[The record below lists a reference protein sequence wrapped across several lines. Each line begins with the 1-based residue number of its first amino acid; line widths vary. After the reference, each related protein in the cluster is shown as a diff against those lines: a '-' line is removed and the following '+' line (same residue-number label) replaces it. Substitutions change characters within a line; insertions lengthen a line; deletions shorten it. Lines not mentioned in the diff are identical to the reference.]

1 MHTAP
6 ALRRRAFAL
15 LAPLAAL
22 ALNAP
27 LAHAQTAESFPSR
40 TLTLIVNGGAG
51 SLPDSFARP
60 LADKLRAALGQSV
73 VIDNRPGA
81 GGMVAMQQLKSQPA
95 DGHTLALITNAHA
108 VWNPHVFSKLSYDPE
123 ADLLPVA
130 PIAVIPM
137 ALAVNPKLGVNTLE
151 ELVALAKK
159 QPGRLNYASSSNG
172 SPPHVLFELFKQQ
185 AGIAVTHV
193 PFRTGT
199 DALTATVAGDTQI
212 YLAGTSLVEPMVKD
226 GRLKALAV
234 SPAVGSPTFAGL
246 PTFDSK
252 GHKGFEG
259 AVWLGVVARPGL
271 SEAVLQRLS
280 REISAALADPA
291 LAAAFEGHGSLPYH
305 ASPAAFARRIADDRV
320 LWMPL
325 LQRVG
330 VKAD

>member
-1 MHTAP
+1 MHATAF
-6 ALRRRAFAL
+6 LHRRAFTFF
-15 LAPLAAL
+15 LACVAAL
-22 ALNAP
+22 AAP
-27 LAHAQTAESFPSR
+27 TGAAQATDNFPSR
-40 TLTLIVNGGAG
+40 SVTLIVNGGAG

-60 LADKLRAALGQSV
+60 LADRLRVALGQPV

-108 VWNPHVFSKLSYDPE
+108 VWNPHVFSKLSYDPQ

-159 QPGRLNYASSSNG
+159 QPDRLNYASSSNG

-185 AGIAVTHV
+185 AGIAITHV
-193 PFRTGT
+193 PFKTGT

-234 SPAVGSPTFAGL
+234 SPSVKSPTFAGL
-246 PTFDSK
+246 PTFESK
-252 GHKGFEG
+252 GYNGFEG
-259 AVWLGVVARPGL
+259 AVWLGVVARPGV
-271 SEAVLQRLS
+271 SAAVVERLN
-280 REISAALADPA
+280 REISSALADPA

-305 ASPAAFARRIADDRV
+305 ASPTAFARRIADDRA
-320 LWMPL
+320 LWTPL
-325 LQRVG
+325 LQSVG